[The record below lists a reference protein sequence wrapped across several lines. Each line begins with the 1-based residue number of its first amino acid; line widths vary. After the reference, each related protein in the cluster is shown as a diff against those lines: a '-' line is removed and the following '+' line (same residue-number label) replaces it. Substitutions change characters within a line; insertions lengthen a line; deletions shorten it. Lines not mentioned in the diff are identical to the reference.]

1 MKKILTLILVLTL
14 SAVVFAVAAFA
25 DGETPDHEHDYAA
38 AVTDPT
44 CTEGGFTTFTCS
56 VCGNSYEADRT
67 EPLGHD
73 WGEGEI
79 VKEATEKSKGELK
92 YVCSRC
98 GEEKSE
104 LIPRVAREI
113 ADSTA
118 KFKDVTRPDWFAPS
132 VDYVV
137 TYELMVGTSANRFE
151 PESGMT
157 RAMIVTVLWRFEGSP
172 TGFANNF
179 KDVPADAWYA
189 DPVAWAGEN
198 GIVAGTGGGKY
209 EPDSLITREQLATIM
224 YRYTAYI
231 DSGSAPSGFIDDYY
245 DASKVSDWAKDGIKW
260 AVAEG
265 IIRGMNDLHGR
276 PILGPAQN
284 ATRAEFATILMRYC
298 SRDEFVHVWGEGEK
312 TADPTC
318 TDKGNTRFVCAD
330 CGAVKNQSISA
341 LGHIKTNIKTVK
353 QPTCTE
359 KGESSFYCTR
369 CEKTLT
375 EPIAALGH
383 NWRSAT
389 CTLPKTCLRCGRTSG
404 SAPGHTLTPFCTRC
418 DYNNREATVK
428 ALKSKAP
435 ASGATDIGYFGDDN
449 GYVLVQLFMAN
460 GNPAV
465 LTLANGIGVVFEM
478 RNSDDLK
485 YALYAVGDSGAE
497 YVIGGYFGPGSS
509 GWRTTFQANGYS
521 TDELN
526 AISQFVSSSA
536 ATAMYCLDNN
546 VLKNTSKYLGF
557 GGIY

>member
-1 MKKILTLILVLTL
+1 MKKILTFILVLTL
-14 SAVVFAVAAFA
+14 AAFVFAAAAFA
-25 DGETPDHEHDYAA
+25 DGDGTPEHD
-38 AVTDPT
+38 
-44 CTEGGFTTFTCS
+44 
-56 VCGNSYEADRT
+56 
-67 EPLGHD
+67 HD
-73 WGEGEI
+73 WGEGE
-79 VKEATEKSKGELK
+79 VVREATERSRGEIK

-98 GEEKSE
+98 GEERTE
-104 LIPRVAREI
+104 QIPRLTRELV
-113 ADSTA
+113 DSTA
-118 KFKDVTRPDWFAPS
+118 TFKDVKRSDWFAPS
-132 VDYVV
+132 VDYVM
-137 TYELMVGTSANRFE
+137 TYGLMVGTSANRFE

-172 TGFANNF
+172 SGFANNF

-189 DPVAWAGEN
+189 GPVAWAGEN

-231 DSGSAPSGFIDDYY
+231 DSRSETSAFLDDYY
-245 DASKVSDWAKDGIKW
+245 DGSKVSDWAKDGIKW

-298 SRDEFVHVWGEGEK
+298 SRDEFVHAWGEGEK
-312 TADPTC
+312 TSDPTC
-318 TDKGNTRFVCAD
+318 TEKGNIRYVCVD
-330 CGAVKNQSISA
+330 CGAVKNEAISA

-375 EPIAALGH
+375 EPIGALGH
-383 NWRSAT
+383 NWRAAT
-389 CTLPKTCLRCGRTSG
+389 CTLPKTCLRCGLTSG
-404 SAPGHTLTPFCTRC
+404 SALGHTLTPFCTRC

-435 ASGATDIGYFGDDN
+435 ASGATDIGYFEVDG
-449 GYVLVQLFMAN
+449 GYVLVQLFTAN

-465 LTLANGIGVVFEM
+465 LTLANEFGVVFEL
-478 RNSDDLK
+478 RNNEDIK
-485 YALYAVGDSGAE
+485 YSLYVMGDNGAE
-497 YVIGGYFGPGSS
+497 YVIGGYFGPNPSG
-509 GWRTTFQANGYS
+509 GWRTTFQANSYS
-521 TDELN
+521 TDDLN
-526 AISQFVSSSA
+526 SISQFVSGA
-536 ATAMYCLDNN
+536 ATTAMYCLDTE
-546 VLKNTSKYLGF
+546 VLAHTSEYLGF